1 MDPEELRRE
10 DLTRWRRQF
19 PDTTPIGAA
28 RPRHPGTFVGV
39 VAAIRLVPG
48 RSLDVLIEDGTG
60 RVALSWSARSQLP
73 GLELGA
79 GLRATGTVAV
89 DDGLSLIRNPDW
101 AFVAP
106 PYA

>member
-10 DLTRWRRQF
+10 DLTRWRSQF
-19 PDTTPIGAA
+19 PDAIPIGAA
-28 RPRHPGTFVGV
+28 RPRHSGTFVGV

-48 RSLDVLIEDGTG
+48 RSLDVLMEDGTG
-60 RVALSWSARSQLP
+60 RVALSWSGRSQLP

-79 GLRATGTVAV
+79 GVRATGTVAI
-89 DDGLSLIRNPDW
+89 DDGLILIRNPDW
-101 AFVAP
+101 SFVAR